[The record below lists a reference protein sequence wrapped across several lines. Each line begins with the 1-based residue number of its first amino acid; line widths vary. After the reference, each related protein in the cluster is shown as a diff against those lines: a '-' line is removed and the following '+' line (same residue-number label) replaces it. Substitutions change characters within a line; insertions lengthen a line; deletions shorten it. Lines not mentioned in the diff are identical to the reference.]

1 MEFLLSKIDT
11 LVEDIYE
18 TLKTGIDFSD
28 KSELVNKYGE
38 LFKDL
43 LTTRLETRVPR
54 EGTLRMSSIG
64 QPCERKLYYEVNSPQ
79 DAEELRPE
87 VYMKFLFGDLTE
99 LLLSFLVE
107 ASGHT
112 LEGTQDTQDI
122 VGIKGHRDGVIDG
135 VTVDM
140 KSASTYSFK
149 KFQNG
154 DLEKDDPFG
163 YVIQLQSYMHSGQ
176 NDPIVTD
183 KTRGAFLVVDKTLG
197 HICLDFHPYKELPM
211 EAIYERKRQI
221 VSEDHP
227 PARKFEPVPEGK
239 AGNLKLGMNC
249 SYCGFKD
256 KCYPNLRT
264 FLYSTGPVHFPK
276 IVKEPLVPEIK

>member
-1 MEFLLSKIDT
+1 MTGKKIES

-18 TLKTGIDFSD
+18 VLKTGIDTDSMP
-28 KSELVNKYGE
+28 ELIDKYGE

-43 LTTRLETRVPR
+43 LKTRLKTRGPR

-99 LLLSFLVE
+99 LLLFFLVE
-107 ASGHT
+107 ASGHK

-122 VGIKGHRDGVIDG
+122 VGIKGHRDAVIDG
-135 VTVDM
+135 VTVDA

-183 KTRGAFLVVDKTLG
+183 KDRGAFLVVDKTLG
-197 HICLDFHPYKELPM
+197 HLCLDFHKYRKLPM
-211 EAIYERKRQI
+211 EAIYERKKDLVKQ
-221 VSEDHP
+221 SEP
-227 PARKFEPVPEGK
+227 PARKFDPIPEGK
-239 AGNLKLGMNC
+239 AGNKKLGVNC
-249 SYCGFKD
+249 SYCPFKT
-256 KCYPNLRT
+256 KCWPNMRT
-264 FLYSTGPVHFPK
+264 FLYSTGPVSFTE
-276 IVKEPLVPEIK
+276 IVKEPLVPEIKS